1 MKIVERYASAV
12 RSSNLRSKEA
22 TTYSDPDVVG
32 AFGLAAKTEPLG
44 AALHRL
50 FTGDNR
56 AAQAVIDALADK
68 LTSRFAGSL
77 TESEA
82 RSVAAH
88 TLNWNR
94 DKVCPFCKGRGSDL
108 IQGSPTLSDRECKH
122 CRGTGQKLFE
132 KQFHRD
138 KLKFADWAQMQ
149 IDIALPAA
157 GQAAMKSLAA
167 SIDL

>member
-1 MKIVERYASAV
+1 LKIIERYASAV

-22 TTYSDPDVVG
+22 TTYSDPDVIG

-56 AAQAVIDALADK
+56 AAQAVIEALSGK
-68 LTSRFAGSL
+68 LMAHFPTSL
-77 TESEA
+77 TESESL
-82 RSVAAH
+82 SVAGGV
-88 TLNWNR
+88 LKWNQSN
-94 DKVCPFCKGRGSDL
+94 VCPHCKGRGSEL

-122 CRGTGQKLFE
+122 CRGTGKKLFE

-138 KLKFADWAQMQ
+138 KIKYADWAQLQ

-157 GQAAMKSLAA
+157 GQAAMKSIAA
-167 SIDL
+167 SLDL

>member
-1 MKIVERYASAV
+1 MKIIERYASAV

-22 TTYSDPDVVG
+22 TNYSDPDVIG

-56 AAQAVIDALADK
+56 AVQAVIEALARK
-68 LTSRFAGSL
+68 LISRFAGSL
-77 TESEA
+77 TAAEA
-82 RSVAAH
+82 RTVAAH
-88 TLNWNR
+88 ALNWNR
-94 DKVCPFCKGRGSDL
+94 DKVCPFCKGRGSEL
-108 IQGSPTLSDRECKH
+108 IQGSPILSDRECKD
-122 CRGTGQKLFE
+122 CKGTGKKLFE

-138 KLKFADWAQMQ
+138 KLKFADWAQLQ

-157 GQAAMKSLAA
+157 GQAAMKSLATK
-167 SIDL
+167 LEL